1 MQFTPFEDLLNS
13 VLTAFKTLHS
23 TGSYKVQDLFKTEE
37 YKQVIKQT
45 ATILKQPVL
54 DNVIKKGMQQA
65 LEQDVFIFSALKT
78 HVQLFEASRMLLD
91 EEGKVKPFSKFQQDF
106 KKLTTDYN
114 ETYLETE
121 YNFAVNS
128 SIMAGKWSELDDD
141 AILQY
146 RTMRDDKVR
155 DEHRV
160 LDRTTLPKSDPFWLE
175 YYPPNGWNCR
185 CTTIEVRKGKYEESD
200 SVAAIEA
207 GKTATTKYG
216 KDGFNSL
223 ELFRFNPGMQQVV
236 FPPNHP
242 YSKVQDANI
251 IKQTI
256 KETTAKESFEALDL
270 NTLIK
275 KDIPTNN
282 EVKDIITKYAEQFGD
297 DFRNGLESVKIAKSK
312 SYLMQHSMSYSP
324 ATGEW
329 KGGSTISIS
338 SHSFGNF
345 NPLDEIKGAFA
356 AIKKGEK
363 LTFNQE
369 YSLESLWHEIL
380 HAKTKTKPLKLSS
393 FQVKSME
400 TINQF
405 VARHTYPDFMKR
417 LGGTASNQADILD
430 KGYGY
435 SSWITEFRKRI
446 VDSNLTEKE
455 ALEYFEPH
463 LMKNYGDLSTKIR
476 EFFTEK

>member
-1 MQFTPFEDLLNS
+1 MHD
-13 VLTAFKTLHS
+13 
-23 TGSYKVQDLFKTEE
+23 TGSYKVQDLFKTQE
-37 YKQVIKQT
+37 YKEVIKQT
-45 ATILKQPVL
+45 ANILKQPVL

-78 HVQLFEASRMLLD
+78 HAQLFEASRMLLD
-91 EEGKVKPFSKFQQDF
+91 DEGKVKPFSKFQQDF
-106 KKLTTDYN
+106 KKLVTDYN

-128 SIMAGKWSELDDD
+128 SIMAGKWSELDED

-155 DEHRV
+155 DEHRA
-160 LDRTTLPKSDPFWLE
+160 LDRTTLPKTDPFWLE

-200 SVAAIEA
+200 STKAIEA

-216 KDGFNSL
+216 KDGFNNL

-242 YSKVQDANI
+242 YSKVQDA
-251 IKQTI
+251 KTI
-256 KETTAKESFEALDL
+256 KSVINEVVKKDLNSLDL

-275 KDIPTNN
+275 KEIPTNA
-282 EVKDIITKYAEQFGD
+282 EVKGIITKYAEQFGG
-297 DFRNGLESVKIAKSK
+297 DFRNGLSSVKIAKSK

-338 SHSFGNF
+338 SHSFGKF
-345 NPLDEIKGAFA
+345 NPLEELKGAFA
-356 AIKKGEK
+356 AIKKGDK

-380 HAKTKTKPLKLSS
+380 HAKTLTKPLKLSS

-417 LGGTASNQADILD
+417 LGGVASNQADILD
-430 KGYGY
+430 NGYGY

-446 VDSNLTEKE
+446 TDSNLTEKE
-455 ALEYFEPH
+455 ALEFFEPH
-463 LMKNYGDLSTKIR
+463 LMKDYSNLSTKIR
-476 EFFTEK
+476 EFFTK